1 MTHSPL
7 LQCTEVRKA
16 FPKPDGAELLV
27 LEGMNLELREGQIVG
42 LLGRSGSGKSTLL
55 RLVAGLAEPT
65 AGHLRYLGQPI
76 SGPAPGIAMVFQS
89 FALFPWLTVFENVA
103 LGLEAQRM
111 PRAEIRKRSLAAID
125 LIGLDGFESA
135 YPRELSGGMRQ
146 RVGFARAL
154 VVHPNILL
162 MDEPF
167 SALDVLT
174 AENLRTELLE
184 LWEAGEFPAE
194 AILMVTHNIEEAVT
208 FADRVVVLGT
218 NPGRIRTELG
228 CLL

>member
-1 MTHSPL
+1 MHDSPL
-7 LQCTEVRKA
+7 LQCNDVRKA

-55 RLVAGLAEPT
+55 RLIAGLAEPT

-111 PRAEIRKRSLAAID
+111 PRADIRKRSLAAID
-125 LIGLDGFESA
+125 LIGLDGFGSSHKLDA
-135 YPRELSGGMRQ
+135 LLLSQ
-146 RVGFARAL
+146 S
-154 VVHPNILL
+154 NC
-162 MDEPF
+162 
-167 SALDVLT
+167 
-174 AENLRTELLE
+174 
-184 LWEAGEFPAE
+184 
-194 AILMVTHNIEEAVT
+194 T
-208 FADRVVVLGT
+208 FFKT
-218 NPGRIRTELG
+218 F
-228 CLL
+228 